1 MESLTKKRFWAFII
15 DFIVI
20 TALMWILS
28 VIIYPLVV
36 VTGYFTIFNYWIIL
50 LALVIICYFT
60 YLEGQY
66 QKTIG
71 KSLVGI
77 EVKSIDGELTYKQ
90 TFIRNI
96 SKILWIPILI
106 DLLLGKLIKNGS
118 LRVLDKYAHTEVVFE
133 SENP

>member
-20 TALMWILS
+20 TALMWIVS
-28 VIIYPLVV
+28 VVIYPVII
-36 VTGYFTIFNYWIIL
+36 VTGYFTIFNYWILL
-50 LALVIICYFT
+50 LALLIICYFT
-60 YLEGQY
+60 YLEGHY

-77 EVKSIDGELTYKQ
+77 EVKAIDDDLNYKK

-96 SKILWIPILI
+96 SKILWIPVLI
-106 DLLLGKLIKNGS
+106 DILLGKLIKNGF
-118 LRVLDKYAHTEVVFE
+118 LRLLDKYAHTEVVFE
-133 SENP
+133 SESS

>member
-60 YLEGQY
+60 YLEGHY
-66 QKTIG
+66 PKTIG

-77 EVKSIDGELTYKQ
+77 EVKSTDGELTYKK
-90 TFIRNI
+90 TFIRNL
-96 SKILWIPILI
+96 SKILWIPVLI

-118 LRVLDKYAHTEVVFE
+118 LRILDKYAKTQVVFE
-133 SENP
+133 SESP

>member
-15 DFIVI
+15 DFIII

-28 VIIYPLVV
+28 VVIYPLVA

-50 LALVIICYFT
+50 LALLIICYFT

-90 TFIRNI
+90 TFIRNL
-96 SKILWIPILI
+96 SKILWIPVLI

-118 LRVLDKYAHTEVVFE
+118 LRILDKYAKTQVVFE
-133 SENP
+133 SESP

>member
-28 VIIYPLVV
+28 VVIYPVII
-36 VTGYFTIFNYWIIL
+36 VTGYFTIFNYWILL

-60 YLEGQY
+60 YLEGRY

-77 EVKSIDGELTYKQ
+77 KVRSIDGDLTYKQ
-90 TFIRNI
+90 TFIRNL

-106 DLLLGKLIKNGS
+106 DLLLGKLIKNGPI
-118 LRVLDKYAHTEVVFE
+118 RILDKYAKTEVVFE

>member
-28 VIIYPLVV
+28 VVIYPVVV
-36 VTGYFTIFNYWIIL
+36 VTGYFTIFNYWILL

-60 YLEGQY
+60 YLEGHY

-77 EVKSIDGELTYKQ
+77 EIKSVDGDLIYKQ
-90 TFIRNI
+90 TFIRNL
-96 SKILWIPILI
+96 SKILWIPVLL
-106 DLLLGKLIKNGS
+106 DLLLGKLIKNAS
-118 LRVLDKYAHTEVVFE
+118 LRALDKYAHTEVVFE
-133 SENP
+133 SESP

>member
-1 MESLTKKRFWAFII
+1 
-15 DFIVI
+15 
-20 TALMWILS
+20 
-28 VIIYPLVV
+28 
-36 VTGYFTIFNYWIIL
+36 YFTIFNYWIIL

>member
-77 EVKSIDGELTYKQ
+77 EVKSIDEELTYKQ

>member
-28 VIIYPLVV
+28 VVIYPLII

-50 LALVIICYFT
+50 LALLIICYFT
-60 YLEGQY
+60 YLEGHY
-66 QKTIG
+66 KKTIG

-77 EVKSIDGELTYKQ
+77 EVNAIDGNLTYKK

-96 SKILWIPILI
+96 SKILWVPVLI
-106 DLLLGKLIKNGS
+106 DLLLGKLIKGSS
-118 LRVLDKYAHTEVVFE
+118 LRILDKYAHTEVVFE
-133 SENP
+133 SENL